1 MTFRMSSLLIKKS
14 FLTNA
19 LRKCVFYSSLFQLSL
34 ASILF
39 SIFLLCLYI
48 VKNPV
53 VINFITF

>member
-1 MTFRMSSLLIKKS
+1 MTFCRFSLLIRES
-14 FLTNA
+14 FFINA
-19 LRKCVFYSSLFQLSL
+19 LRKCVFYSSLFQLPL

-53 VINFITF
+53 VINFIAF